1 MSIMTTQE
9 PKSELLSRL
18 TFDEATVRAA
28 KAIIARDAPDH
39 IIKLVLYR
47 CSQLG
52 CDPMGRM
59 IYAIERK
66 GVWSL
71 QASIDLFRAVAEAST
86 DYAGQIGPFWC
97 GEDGV
102 WVDAW
107 LKKTP
112 PVAAKVGVE
121 RTGFKNPLFAVARF
135 DEYAA
140 GGPMWQ
146 KMPSTM
152 ISKCAEALALRRAF
166 PAKLTGLYTSDEMQ
180 QADRGV
186 MPENARVLEPVAVA
200 PVALAPAESAEVPP
214 TINELKELFTEA
226 DIRGISLGEWMEK
239 HVAPNLLTRA
249 DPITGKRIAP
259 MPVELCVTR
268 RMLREVID
276 ALAPEP
282 PQQPPHDDP
291 VMTAAII
298 AKAKSEAQQ
307 QAQMDFTNA
316 TTESVNTEPRT
327 DAQLKKVQIMFRE
340 RGMTTEGHRHM
351 FAAALLGEHKR
362 SSKNWTVD
370 DARRMIDRLELIPPR
385 NEAQA

>member
-1 MSIMTTQE
+1 MIATVNE
-9 PKSELLSRL
+9 KSDFLQKL

-186 MPENARVLEPVAVA
+186 MPENARVVEPVAVA
-200 PVALAPAESAEVPP
+200 SVALAPAESAEVPP

-276 ALAPEP
+276 ARTTTAEP
-282 PQQPPHDDP
+282 QAPHDDP
-291 VMTAAII
+291 EMTAATI

-307 QAQMDFTNA
+307 QAQMDFTSA

-385 NEAQA
+385 NEATA

>member
-1 MSIMTTQE
+1 MSIMTQE

-66 GVWSL
+66 GVWGL

-186 MPENARVLEPVAVA
+186 MPENARVVEPVAVA
-200 PVALAPAESAEVPP
+200 PVAR
-214 TINELKELFTEA
+214 TETP
-226 DIRGISLGEWMEK
+226 RSR
-239 HVAPNLLTRA
+239 T
-249 DPITGKRIAP
+249 
-259 MPVELCVTR
+259 VT
-268 RMLREVID
+268 
-276 ALAPEP
+276 
-282 PQQPPHDDP
+282 HG
-291 VMTAAII
+291 T
-298 AKAKSEAQQ
+298 
-307 QAQMDFTNA
+307 
-316 TTESVNTEPRT
+316 SV
-327 DAQLKKVQIMFRE
+327 
-340 RGMTTEGHRHM
+340 
-351 FAAALLGEHKR
+351 
-362 SSKNWTVD
+362 
-370 DARRMIDRLELIPPR
+370 
-385 NEAQA
+385 

>member
-186 MPENARVLEPVAVA
+186 MPENARVVEPVAVA

-276 ALAPEP
+276 ARTTTAEP
-282 PQQPPHDDP
+282 QAPHDDP
-291 VMTAAII
+291 EMTAAII

>member
-1 MSIMTTQE
+1 MTTQE

-186 MPENARVLEPVAVA
+186 MPENARVVEPVAVA
-200 PVALAPAESAEVPP
+200 SVALALVETAEVPP
-214 TINELKELFTEA
+214 TIDELKALFVEA
-226 DIRGISLGEWMEK
+226 GIEGITLGAWMEK
-239 HVAPNLLTRA
+239 HVAPDLSTRA

-385 NEAQA
+385 NEATA